1 MMFCHMVGVVMEN
14 ALKYIIIMVIVVFL
28 AIFLVGFFFGFTDS
42 MHPVQ
47 QI

>member
-1 MMFCHMVGVVMEN
+1 MICQVVGVVMEN
-14 ALKYIIIMVIVVFL
+14 ALKYIIIIVIVVFL

-42 MHPVQ
+42 MPPVQ